1 MFLIHFSPYEFIKSP
16 YAFTFCLS
24 VFKNVLLSS
33 VLVAVDFILFRAIS
47 CATSVLLTLMLYS
60 RDCFQA
66 KDPLVDMRWDTSVAF
81 SAWFIITRVVK
92 YHINIY
98 TDQA

>member
-1 MFLIHFSPYEFIKSP
+1 MKGSVFDTFLASYT
-16 YAFTFCLS
+16 FTFCLS

-33 VLVAVDFILFRAIS
+33 VLVAVDFILFRTIS

-92 YHINIY
+92 YPINIY